1 MEGPIPVTR
10 HLTQP
15 VGRRAA
21 VAQDARCLAM
31 FPGFGVLTWAGRL
44 ASAISSPSRLP
55 GADFQCLHVKLAR
68 ATLEHWARRQRRRR
82 QRGAGF
88 DRGVQAERHLARTC
102 VSQIRTRVTGACLTR
117 LNLEGRA
124 APS

>member
-55 GADFQCLHVKLAR
+55 GADFQCLRVEFGACHPSNIGR
-68 ATLEHWARRQRRRR
+68 GGNG
-82 QRGAGF
+82 GAGSEAPASIEGF
-88 DRGVQAERHLARTC
+88 KR
-102 VSQIRTRVTGACLTR
+102 SVTL
-117 LNLEGRA
+117 RA
-124 APS
+124 PV